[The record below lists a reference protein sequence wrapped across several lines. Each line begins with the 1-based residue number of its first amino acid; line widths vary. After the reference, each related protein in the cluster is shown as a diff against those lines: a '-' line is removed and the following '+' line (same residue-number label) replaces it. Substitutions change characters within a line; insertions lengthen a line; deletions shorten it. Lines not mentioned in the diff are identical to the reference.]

1 MADIHKVGL
10 LAIREG
16 RMLLCRKKRGRQFL
30 ILPGGKIEKNESD
43 MDCLHREVQ
52 EELGNVTVT
61 DIEFTGS
68 YTDIAAPIDGSKKT
82 VSIQLYRAVIQGEP
96 VASSEIGELVWF
108 SPHDEM
114 QDLAPSL
121 RNKIVPDLVARR
133 IL

>member
-16 RMLLCRKKRGRQFL
+16 RMLLCRKKRGKQFL

-43 MDCLHREVQ
+43 LDCLHREVK

-61 DIEFTGS
+61 NIEFTGS
-68 YTDIAAPIDGSKKT
+68 YTDIAAPIEDPPRT
-82 VSIQLYRAVIQGEP
+82 VHIQLYRAVIQGQP

-108 SPHDEM
+108 SPTDDAE
-114 QDLAPSL
+114 DLAPSL
-121 RNKIVPDLVARR
+121 RNQIVPDLVARG